1 MLFYKLAEVCLQ
13 PIIPP
18 KHSPPSLPYPLLPML
33 LATSIKDSFLVKALM
48 LQLFQNA
55 ETLNRGEGPDLFLLS

>member
-1 MLFYKLAEVCLQ
+1 MLFYKLAEVYLQ

-18 KHSPPSLPYPLLPML
+18 EHSPPSLPHPLLPML
-33 LATSIKDSFLVKALM
+33 LASIKDSFLVKALM
-48 LQLFQNA
+48 LLLFQNA